1 MQHQLHFS
9 QPTVTMSGWD
19 VTNLK
24 ENLPPTGAPHTT
36 PNVREAAAT
45 PGPQGKPTEPTEV
58 WVEKT
63 AYDYEEVGDRN
74 WDGNARVYEWDGD
87 EGDIG
92 PEHPE
97 LEAILF
103 GRPEERNPQG
113 INFNE

>member
-1 MQHQLHFS
+1 
-9 QPTVTMSGWD
+9 MSGWD

-24 ENLPPTGAPHTT
+24 ENLAPTGNLPVQAAATSESQLKPTGA
-36 PNVREAAAT
+36 
-45 PGPQGKPTEPTEV
+45 TEP

-63 AYDYEEVGDRN
+63 AYDYQEVGDRN
-74 WDGNARVYEWDGD
+74 WDGNARVYEWDGE

-97 LEAILF
+97 LENILF
-103 GRPEERNPQG
+103 GRPDERNPQG